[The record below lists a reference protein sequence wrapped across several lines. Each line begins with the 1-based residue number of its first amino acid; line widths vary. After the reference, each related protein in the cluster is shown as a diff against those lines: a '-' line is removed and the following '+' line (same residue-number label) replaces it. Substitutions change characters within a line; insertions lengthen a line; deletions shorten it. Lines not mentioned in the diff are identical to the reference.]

1 MGKCFSNWVEESLL
15 GILRGS
21 SGSALW
27 YGVYLPLGYL
37 VRLGYCPIATFI
49 SVVREATLLKYGLW
63 LDVILFDNKLRTQI
77 SAFLEELMLNCCKHI
92 KIHTDKTNKLIQFCF
107 P

>member
-1 MGKCFSNWVEESLL
+1 MGKCFSNWVEEIRL
-15 GILRGS
+15 GVPRGS

-27 YGVYLPLGYL
+27 YSVYLSLGYL
-37 VRLGYCPIATFI
+37 VTLGYCPSATFI
-49 SVVREATLLKYGLW
+49 SIVTEATLLKYGLL
-63 LDVILFDNKLRTQI
+63 LDVILFDKLRTQI

-92 KIHTDKTNKLIQFCF
+92 KIQTDETNKLIQFCF